1 MSEAIDTA
9 SIARRFSQSS
19 HYSDDRVPKYLRLS
33 NAVLDAIESGDFRP
47 GSQIPGERDLTDIL
61 PLSLGT
67 IQKAMNDLVEQ
78 GVVFRRAGK
87 GTFVS
92 GADQNSVDDKVA
104 QGDLVHFRFRAAYG
118 GALLPIY
125 LHVGSIEKFT
135 STSHGT
141 AQPWEQFLGGEGDF
155 VRIDRL
161 MKVGDLFEGVCRFYL
176 PFDRYGS
183 LLDCSTEE
191 LSGLTL
197 REYLNKT
204 FNMPTLR
211 FEHLITTEILPDG
224 ICRRLGLPRKSC
236 GTLWQIFGRSYRNA
250 PATYQEVYLPAGHR
264 PIELTERLE

>member
-1 MSEAIDTA
+1 MSEAIDIA

-19 HYSDDRVPKYLRLS
+19 GYSADKVPKYLRLS
-33 NAVLDAIESGDFRP
+33 NAVLDAIESGEFRP

-92 GADQNSVDDKVA
+92 GADQNSADDKVA
-104 QGDLVHFRFRAAYG
+104 RGDLVHFRFRTEG
-118 GALLPIY
+118 SDALLPVY
-125 LHVGSIEKFT
+125 LHVDSIERFT
-135 STSHGT
+135 SKGNGT
-141 AQPWEQFLGGEGDF
+141 ARPWERFLDHEGDF

-161 MKVGDLFEGVCRFYL
+161 LKVADLFEGFCRFYL

-183 LLDCSTEE
+183 LLERSTDE
-191 LSGLTL
+191 LSGVTL
-197 REYLNKT
+197 RDYINRT
-204 FNMPTLR
+204 YNMPTLR
-211 FEHLITTEILPDG
+211 FEHQIGTGILPLKV
-224 ICRRLGLPRKSC
+224 CRRLGLPENSY
-236 GTLWQIFGRSYRNA
+236 GTLWRIFGRSYRNM

>member
-19 HYSDDRVPKYLRLS
+19 QYSDDKVPKYLRLS

-78 GVVFRRAGK
+78 GVVFRRAGR
-87 GTFVS
+87 GTFVT
-92 GADQNSVDDKVA
+92 GADENSADDKVA
-104 QGDLVHFRFRAAYG
+104 RGDLVHFRFRAESG
-118 GALLPIY
+118 DMLLPVY
-125 LHVGSIEKFT
+125 LHVDSIEKFAPE
-135 STSHGT
+135 GNRRLR
-141 AQPWEQFLGGEGDF
+141 PWQRFLDHDGDF

-161 MKVGDLFEGVCRFYL
+161 LKVADLFEGVCRFYL
-176 PFDRYGS
+176 PYDRYGS

-197 REYLNKT
+197 RDYLNT
-204 FNMPTLR
+204 TYNMPTLR
-211 FEHLITTEILPDG
+211 FEHQIGTEILPLEV
-224 ICRRLGLPRKSC
+224 CQRLGLPSKSS
-236 GTLWQIFGRSYRNA
+236 GTLWRIYGRSYRNM
-250 PATYQEVYLPAGHR
+250 PATYQEVYLPEGHR